1 MQAEQNSRKQQQPEQ
16 QQQAPCEQQQQQQQ
30 LHPQQ
35 HCRCSHEQ
43 MLQMIQDYDCWVFD
57 CDGM

>member
-1 MQAEQNSRKQQQPEQ
+1 MQVAEDTNK
-16 QQQAPCEQQQQQQQ
+16 QQQQQEQQ
-30 LHPQQ
+30 AAGEQQQEQELQPQQ
-35 HCRCSHEQ
+35 HCRCSQEQ

>member
-16 QQQAPCEQQQQQQQ
+16 QQQAACEQQQQQQ